1 MAEETTQDKLLRAA
15 LEALRTKGFAGA
27 SARTIAGLAGVNP
40 GLIFYYFGTL
50 DGLLLAALRQSSE
63 ERLARYRP
71 AAEEV
76 SSLSELIALLRRI
89 YREDVESGHVRVVS
103 ELVAGSVSRPEMA
116 SQVMAQMEP
125 WIELAERC
133 VERTAG
139 GSPLL
144 TLASPRDLAF
154 ASVTF
159 YLGANL
165 MSHLGSD
172 PPAVEDLLA
181 AGERAAP
188 FLDLL
193 GRPAGES
200 PP

>member
-1 MAEETTQDKLLRAA
+1 M
-15 LEALRTKGFAGA
+15 
-27 SARTIAGLAGVNP
+27 
-40 GLIFYYFGTL
+40 
-50 DGLLLAALRQSSE
+50 
-63 ERLARYRP
+63 
-71 AAEEV
+71 
-76 SSLSELIALLRRI
+76 
-89 YREDVESGHVRVVS
+89 
-103 ELVAGSVSRPEMA
+103 VAGSVSRPELA
-116 SQVMAQMEP
+116 AQVMSQMEP

-133 VERTAG
+133 VERTLA

-144 TLASPRDLAF
+144 TLASPRVLALTG
-154 ASVTF
+154 VTF

-193 GRPAGES
+193 GDRADGS
-200 PP
+200 AR

>member
-1 MAEETTQDKLLRAA
+1 MPEPTTQDRLVIAT
-15 LEALRTKGFAGA
+15 LEALRTRGFAGA
-27 SARTIAGLAGVNP
+27 SARTIAGLAGVNA

-50 DGLLLAALRQSSE
+50 DQLLLAALRQSSE
-63 ERLARYRP
+63 ARLARYRP

-76 SSLSELIALLRRI
+76 SSFSELVGLLRRI

-103 ELVAGSVSRPEMA
+103 EMVAGSVSRPELA
-116 SQVMAQMEP
+116 AQVMAQMEP

-133 VERTAG
+133 VDRAMG

-144 TLASPRDLAF
+144 SLASSRDLAF
-154 ASVTF
+154 AGVTF

-172 PPAVEDLLA
+172 PPAVDDLLA

-193 GRPAGES
+193 GAGRPDGG
-200 PP
+200 